1 MSESSVLLSS
11 FHSRTIPLSTSWLYE
26 DRRIMLESRAWRKA
40 GGGRS
45 DIRPCSASA
54 GRGGSMGALC
64 GLGIVPCV
72 VKNDEDEDDDDAKS
86 SMVGTS
92 VDFFLPKMLVRFDSD
107 LTEVA
112 FASCERAR
120 TWPCDE
126 VIGSSSSPECVIRCP
141 MGAND
146 VLTAC
151 GGGNAESVLN
161 WEGNTSCEFP
171 TVKEAL
177 RKLLL
182 LLLDPGPLTLVRRR
196 GDISPLEVIIDATGD
211 DDRSPLCTV
220 CDPEVYM
227 TNRER

>member
-1 MSESSVLLSS
+1 MSESSVLSS
-11 FHSRTIPLSTSWLYE
+11 FHSRTMPLSTSWLYE

-54 GRGGSMGALC
+54 GRGGSMGAMC
-64 GLGIVPCV
+64 GLGIVPCD
-72 VKNDEDEDDDDAKS
+72 VKNDEDEDDDDDAKS
-86 SMVGTS
+86 STAGTS
-92 VDFFLPKMLVRFDSD
+92 VDFFFPKMLVRFT

-151 GGGNAESVLN
+151 GGGAAAECVLN

-182 LLLDPGPLTLVRRR
+182 LLLLEPGPLTLVRRR
-196 GDISPLEVIIDATGD
+196 GDISPLEVIIDGTG
-211 DDRSPLCTV
+211 DDRSPLSTV

-227 TNRER
+227 TKRER